1 MRVLFIHVLRNC
13 MVPLV
18 TVVGLSVGHLLGG
31 SVIVEPVFAWPGMGD
46 LAVTAIHDR
55 DYPLIQGFI
64 LFAAAAYLVVNLVV
78 DLCYAWADP
87 RIRIGVQ

>member
-1 MRVLFIHVLRNC
+1 
-13 MVPLV
+13 
-18 TVVGLSVGHLLGG
+18 
-31 SVIVEPVFAWPGMGD
+31 MGD